1 MITVR
6 HVPETRSILNLFL
19 ATDQLRDLDI
29 HRSLKHT
36 TEPVQN
42 TDFLKP
48 EKLLLS
54 EQSVRNTIGITVSA
68 NFPVAVFIRH
78 IT

>member
-1 MITVR
+1 
-6 HVPETRSILNLFL
+6 
-19 ATDQLRDLDI
+19 LDI

-42 TDFLKP
+42 TDFLKS